1 MDTLVEVKNLKKYF
15 YQGGGPFKKK
25 DAIKAVDD
33 VSFSIQRKEI
43 LGLVGES
50 GCGKTTCGKLILR
63 LMNPTEGSIFFDGV
77 DITHLKPKQMK
88 EIRKKMMIIYQDPYG
103 SLDPRMTIGAAIAEP
118 IEVHNLA
125 ETKEEKENKII
136 ELMEKVGLTQDQIN
150 RYPHEFSG
158 GQRQRIGIARALA
171 TNPTFIVADEPVSAL
186 DVSIQA
192 QIINLLKDLQK
203 DFGLTLLFITHDLSV
218 IKHTSDRIAVMYA
231 GKLVELASKQDLFS
245 DPLHPYTRAL
255 LSAIPV
261 PDPDR
266 QTKYIPLTGEVP
278 SLINPPPGCRFHPRC
293 TQARSECSMGEPVLR
308 EVKKDHFVACC
319 PS

>member
-25 DAIKAVDD
+25 DAIKAVDN

-63 LMNPTEGSIFFDGV
+63 LMNPTEGSIFFDGQ
-77 DITHLKPKQMK
+77 DITHLKQKQMK
-88 EIRKKMMIIYQDPYG
+88 DLRKKMMIIYQDPYG
-103 SLDPRMTIGAAIAEP
+103 SLDPRMTIGSAIAEP

-125 ETKEEKENKII
+125 TTKEEKENKIA
-136 ELMEKVGLTQDQIN
+136 ELMEKIGLTPDQIN

-171 TNPTFIVADEPVSAL
+171 TNPTFLVADEPVSAL

-218 IKHTSDRIAVMYA
+218 IKHSSDRIAVMYA
-231 GKLVELASKQDLFS
+231 GKLVELASKRDLFS
-245 DPLHPYTRAL
+245 DPLHPYTQAL
-255 LSAIPV
+255 LSAIPI

-266 QTKYIPLTGEVP
+266 QTTYIPLTGEVP

-293 TQARSECSMGEPVLR
+293 STARPDCSKGEPLLR
-308 EVKKDHFVACC
+308 EIKKDHFVACC

>member
-1 MDTLVEVKNLKKYF
+1 MDHLVEVTNLKKYF

-25 DAIKAVDD
+25 DAIKALDD
-33 VSFSIQRKEI
+33 VSFYIKRNEI

-63 LMNPTEGSIFFDGV
+63 LLNPTAGTISFDGQ
-77 DITHLKPKQMK
+77 DITHLKQRQM
-88 EIRKKMMIIYQDPYG
+88 INLRKKMMIIYQDPYG

-118 IEVHNLA
+118 MEVHKL
-125 ETKEEKENKII
+125 TQSKEEKESKII
-136 ELMEKVGLTQDQIN
+136 EIMEKVGLTSDQIN

-171 TNPTFIVADEPVSAL
+171 TNPSFIVADEPVSAL

-231 GKLVELASKQDLFS
+231 GKLVELASKQDLFTE
-245 DPLHPYTRAL
+245 PLHPYTRAL
-255 LSAIPV
+255 LSAIPI

-266 QTKYIPLTGEVP
+266 QIPYIPLTGEVP
-278 SLINPPPGCRFHPRC
+278 SLIHPPPGCRFHPRC
-293 TQARSECSMGEPVLR
+293 TEAAPGCSQKEPELL
-308 EVKKDHFVACC
+308 EVKKGHFVSCY